1 MPEQICA
8 VTMPKWGI
16 EMTEGTINH
25 WATREG
31 EQVQKGATLLE
42 VETEKIVNAVE
53 APASG
58 ILRRIIANAGE
69 VRPVGSLIAV
79 LADATVSEAELAS
92 FIARFEGASVSFEPD
107 ADSSTHSPAGRET
120 AAPAG
125 AGTAG
130 DRLREPASA
139 ADAVP
144 TEVRV
149 SPVARRLAEQLGI
162 DIKQVQAT
170 GSNARITKE
179 DVEAYAAR
187 RQSTAAAGAVANG
200 NPATRVP
207 LSATRL
213 TIGRRMTAA
222 TQAIPH
228 YRVTVEIDAGPL
240 QAQRRALA
248 AQGVK
253 ASLNDMVL
261 RACALALV
269 RHPALN
275 AQLEAEEVV
284 QYAHADIAIAVSTDS
299 GLLTPIVRGADEKT
313 LAELARETAALAQ
326 KARSGALTREEIS
339 GGTFSISNLG
349 MYGVAQF
356 DAIINPPQVAILAVG
371 AVRPA
376 VVVRDGAAVVGELL
390 TLTLSADHRVIDGA
404 QAAEFMRTVA
414 ELTGNPGKL

>member
-1 MPEQICA
+1 MPEQISA

-31 EQVQKGATLLE
+31 EHVKKGATLLE
-42 VETEKIVNAVE
+42 VETEKIVNTVE

-58 ILRRIIANAGE
+58 TLRRIIANAGE

-79 LADATVSEAELAS
+79 LADATVSEAEVAS

-107 ADSSTHSPAGRET
+107 SDPVPQAH
-120 AAPAG
+120 
-125 AGTAG
+125 AGTEAAASTA
-130 DRLREPASA
+130 DAQATLREPAPA
-139 ADAVP
+139 TDAVQ

-162 DIKQVQAT
+162 DIKQVRPS
-170 GSNARITKE
+170 GGNARITKE

-187 RQSTAAAGAVANG
+187 RPSAPAAGSVGSG
-200 NPATRVP
+200 NPVTRVP

-213 TIGRRMTAA
+213 TIGRRLTAA

-248 AQGVK
+248 AQEVK
-253 ASLNDMVL
+253 PSLNDMVL

-275 AQLEAEEVV
+275 AQLQGEEVL
-284 QYAHADIAIAVSTDS
+284 QYAHADIAIAVSTDT
-299 GLLTPIVRGADEKT
+299 GLLTPIVRAADQKS

-376 VVVRDGAAVVGELL
+376 VVVRDGTAVVGELL
-390 TLTLSADHRVIDGA
+390 MLTLSADHRVIDGA
-404 QAAEFMRTVA
+404 QAAEFMRTVS
-414 ELTGNPGKL
+414 ELTGTPGKL

>member
-25 WATREG
+25 WATQEG

-42 VETEKIVNAVE
+42 VETEKIVNTVE

-58 ILRRIIANAGE
+58 TLRRIIANAGE

-79 LADATVSEAELAS
+79 LADATVSEAEVAS
-92 FIARFEGASVSFEPD
+92 FIARFEGASVSFEPE
-107 ADSSTHSPAGRET
+107 APVASMREASP
-120 AAPAG
+120 AAPAPP
-125 AGTAG
+125 TV
-130 DRLREPASA
+130 PAAES
-139 ADAVP
+139 VQ

-162 DIKQVQAT
+162 DIKQVRPA
-170 GSNARITKE
+170 GGNARITKE

-187 RQSTAAAGAVANG
+187 PRTGATAEPGAGD
-200 NPATRVP
+200 NPVTRVP

-213 TIGRRMTAA
+213 TIGRRLTAA

-240 QAQRRALA
+240 QAQRRALG
-248 AQGVK
+248 AQSVK
-253 ASLNDMVL
+253 SSLNDMVL

-275 AQLEAEEVV
+275 AQLEGEEVL
-284 QYAHADIAIAVSTDS
+284 QYAHADIAIAVATDT
-299 GLLTPIVRGADEKT
+299 GLLTPIVRAADQKS

-349 MYGVAQF
+349 MYGVTQF

-390 TLTLSADHRVIDGA
+390 SLTLSADHRAIDGA
-404 QAAEFMRTVA
+404 QAAEFMRTVT
-414 ELTGNPGKL
+414 ELTGTPGKL

>member
-31 EQVQKGATLLE
+31 EHVQKGATLLE
-42 VETEKIVNAVE
+42 VETEKIVNTVE

-58 ILRRIIANAGE
+58 TLRRIIANAGE

-79 LADATVSEAELAS
+79 LADAAVSEAEVTS

-107 ADSSTHSPAGRET
+107 SERSSQGQVGGDP
-120 AAPAG
+120 APA
-125 AGTAG
+125 AAAAAEQKM
-130 DRLREPASA
+130 REAAAAAS
-139 ADAVP
+139 

-162 DIKQVQAT
+162 DLKQVQPA
-170 GSNARITKE
+170 GNNARITKE

-187 RQSTAAAGAVANG
+187 RQSGAVAEPAPDD
-200 NPATRVP
+200 NPITRVP

-213 TIGRRMTAA
+213 TIARRMSAA
-222 TQAIPH
+222 TQTIPH

-240 QAQRRALA
+240 RAHRRALA
-248 AQGVK
+248 ARGGK
-253 ASLNDMVL
+253 PSLNDMVL

-275 AQLEAEEVV
+275 AQLAGEEVL
-284 QYAHADIAIAVSTDS
+284 QYAHADIAFAVSTDT
-299 GLLTPIVRGADEKT
+299 GLLTPIVRAADQKN
-313 LAELARETAALAQ
+313 LAELASETAALAQ
-326 KARSGALTREEIS
+326 KARNNTLTREEIT

-376 VVVRDGAAVVGELL
+376 VLVRNGAAVVGELL

-404 QAAEFMRTVA
+404 QAAEFMRTVSD
-414 ELTGNPGKL
+414 LTGTPERL